1 MAIRASDYPQNWPQI
16 RAEILNRSTN
26 ALGQEQCECRGECE
40 KHRGRC
46 EEINHTW
53 PQHRRRKRK
62 VKIRF
67 TVAHLCHNTRCDDK
81 SHLRAMCEPCHLIYD
96 LRCRQRSVREGDAVK
111 WPCSSGRKRPA
122 SVASDKQRATIR
134 RLSDEGLHAPEIAD
148 KLGLPRQVVAGI
160 IAWHKHRDSWE
171 R

>member
-1 MAIRASDYPQNWPQI
+1 MSTRATDYPKNWEQI

-26 ALGQEQCECRGECE
+26 ASGQAQCEYRGECE
-40 KHRGRC
+40 RHHGRC

-53 PQHRRRKRK
+53 PKHRRRKRK

-67 TVAHLCHNTRCDDK
+67 TIAHLCHTTRCDDK

-96 LRCRQRSVREGDAVK
+96 LRCRQLRLRGDAVT
-111 WPCSSGRKRPA
+111 WPCSKARKRLA
-122 SVASDKQRATIR
+122 SPVSDEQRATIR
-134 RLSDEGLHAPEIAD
+134 RLSDEGSKAPKIAD
-148 KLGLPRQVVAGI
+148 VLGRRTQVVAGI
-160 IAWHKHRDSWE
+160 IARYKHSESWQ